1 MSKFILV
8 YFLPVLVNFL
18 SEETASVL
26 YIFLIAWILLIVA
39 PCIVLTF
46 EHLTLSFVHCAF
58 TDKCR
63 ALIRLIFIVS
73 LEMQIYILL
82 QGIFSLFYLASIDEY
97 PR

>member
-18 SEETASVL
+18 SEETAICVVYFPHSL
-26 YIFLIAWILLIVA
+26 DFAD
-39 PCIVLTF
+39 CSSMHRLTF